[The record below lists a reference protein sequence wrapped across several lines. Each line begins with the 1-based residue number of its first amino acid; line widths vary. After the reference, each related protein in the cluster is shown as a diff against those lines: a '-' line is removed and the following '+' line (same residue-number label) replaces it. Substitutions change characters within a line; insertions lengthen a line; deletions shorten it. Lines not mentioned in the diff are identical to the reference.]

1 MHTTLSLK
9 QGTPMHDLP
18 SADFCA
24 QVIVQEAN
32 ALLALTTTPGLMEA
46 VRDAAK
52 LVVESGD
59 PLIISGVGKS
69 GHIARKIAST
79 FCSLGKPATFL
90 HAAEASHG
98 DLGLIGDRS
107 VVIVLSNSGETSELS
122 DLLAYCAI
130 HQRPIIAI
138 TANADSTLGRAAHI
152 ALAYG
157 KPEEA
162 CRNGLAPTTSTTI
175 ALALGDALAVTV
187 SEITRMAPEDFRR
200 YHPGG
205 KLGSRL
211 ARAADRMRATGDAM
225 PFVAASAPMTD
236 VVIEMSSKGLGV
248 ALVRAEDGDV
258 VAIITD
264 GDMRRHAHE
273 LFQVQAADIA
283 TATPFSVA
291 PTMAVSEAAD
301 RMAERGITACL
312 VRDADGTFLGLLHI
326 HDCLRTA

>member
-1 MHTTLSLK
+1 MDT
-9 QGTPMHDLP
+9 QAALP
-18 SADFCA
+18 SPDFCA
-24 QVIVQEAN
+24 QVITQEAN
-32 ALLALTTTPGLMEA
+32 ALLALAAQPDLMRK
-46 VRDAAK
+46 VRDAAA

-79 FCSLGKPATFL
+79 FCSLGKPAAFL

-98 DLGLIGDRS
+98 DLGLVGERS
-107 VVIVLSNSGETSELS
+107 VVVVLSNSGETSELS
-122 DLLAYCAI
+122 DLLAYCQV
-130 HQRPIIAI
+130 HQHDIIAI
-138 TANADSTLGRAAHI
+138 TANPNSTLGRAARI

-175 ALALGDALAVTV
+175 ALALGDALAVTA
-187 SEITRMAPEDFRR
+187 SEIRQMAPEDFRR

-205 KLGSRL
+205 KLGARL
-211 ARAADRMRATGDAM
+211 ARVADRMRPTGEAM
-225 PFVAASAPMTD
+225 PFVAANTSMAD
-236 VVIEMSSKGLGV
+236 VVITMSSKGLGV
-248 ALVRAEDGDV
+248 ALVQDAGDV

-273 LFQVQAADIA
+273 LFQVQAGDIA
-283 TATPFSVA
+283 TANPYAVRPDA
-291 PTMAVSEAAD
+291 PISEAAD
-301 RMAERGITACL
+301 RMAEKGITACL